1 MNKPKLYIK
10 KENGRYEEYREPQR
24 PHEDNALYRRY
35 GKKYV
40 PAEMCLSGEWSW
52 QEGVFAI
59 TRTPG
64 SMKPNHW
71 ASADYLQKIFTM
83 YKCGDIEN
91 VSIGKLAG
99 MEKLAE
105 HLTHHWYDIKG
116 VNPYEKA
123 ASIVAILMNY
133 EENQERK

>member
-1 MNKPKLYIK
+1 MDKQKLYIR

-24 PHEDNALYRRY
+24 PARDNALYRRI

-40 PAEMCLSGEWSW
+40 PVEMCLSGEWSW
-52 QEGVFAI
+52 QEGVFAV

-71 ASADYLQKIFTM
+71 ASAGYLQKIFSL
-83 YKCGDIEN
+83 YKCGEIEN

-99 MEKLAE
+99 MEKLSE
-105 HLTHHWYDIKG
+105 HLAYHWDEIKG
-116 VNPYEKA
+116 DNVCERA
-123 ASIVAILMNY
+123 ASIVAIIMNY
-133 EENQERK
+133 KKEDGK